1 MSTQPLHIAWLIWG
15 DEPGG
20 VAAAVLNNA
29 ARLQQLG
36 QRTSLIGFGPGE
48 LADAARARGWQVQAL
63 GEDAGLHP
71 RYVGFGFSLGGV
83 VRRLRMLLALRR
95 VLEQGLG
102 KGERPDLLCLPW
114 PDLMP
119 LAGPVCQRLGI
130 ALALEMPNTPSRY
143 PLQLNQ
149 RAYAWAVR
157 RWRVQVL
164 ANSDYTAERMALV
177 PGVAVVTPT
186 VDAARFD
193 PEQVQAVD
201 RAALGIPSSATVL
214 GLIARL
220 DASKGA
226 DLLIAALAALREPDL
241 HLLLVGGP
249 LDSDYAQTLRAQV
262 REAGLDARVHWVDTV
277 SDPERYW
284 AACDLAINARRDAE
298 PFGLS
303 IVEALLMQKPVIAH
317 SLGQPA
323 STIRDGQTGWL
334 YHRPDADALAAAL
347 RRALA
352 DRTRWPAMG
361 QAAREDALQRF
372 ANPELGPRYL
382 QRLREHTA
390 GAGR

>member
-1 MSTQPLHIAWLIWG
+1 MSRKPLHIAWLVWG
-15 DEPGG
+15 DEAGG
-20 VAAAVLNNA
+20 VATATLNNA
-29 ARLQQLG
+29 AQLQALG
-36 QRTSLIGFGPGE
+36 QQIFFVSFGPGE
-48 LADAARARGWQVQAL
+48 LAETARSRGWEVRPL
-63 GEDAGLHP
+63 GDDASLHP
-71 RYVGFGFSLGGV
+71 RYVGSGFSLAGIA
-83 VRRLRMLLALRR
+83 RRLRIQLSLRH
-95 VLEQGLG
+95 VLGQGLRA
-102 KGERPDLLCLPW
+102 GERPDLLCIPW

-119 LAGPVCQRLGI
+119 LAGPVCRRRGV
-130 ALALEMPNTPSRY
+130 ALVLEMPNTPSRY

-186 VDAARFD
+186 VDADRFD
-193 PEQVQAVD
+193 PGTVSAIP
-201 RAALGIPSSATVL
+201 RAALGIPDQATVL

-226 DLLIAALAALREPDL
+226 DLLIAALAALGEPDL

-249 LDSDYAQTLRAQV
+249 QDSDYAQTLRAQV
-262 REAGLDARVHWVDTV
+262 RDAGLEASVHWVDTV
-277 SDPERYW
+277 ADPERYW

-303 IVEALLMQKPVIAH
+303 IVEAMLMQKPVIAH

-323 STIRDGQTGWL
+323 STLRDGQTGWL
-334 YHRPDADALAAAL
+334 YHRPEADALAEAL

-352 DRTRWPAMG
+352 DRARWPEMG
-361 QAAREDALQRF
+361 RAARADARQRF
-372 ANPELGPRYL
+372 ANETLGPRYL
-382 QRLREHTA
+382 QRLRDHAA
-390 GAGR
+390 GVGR